1 MEQLKVM
8 PPKLKD
14 SDWEITVNSLM
25 EKCNEIQVPEELTYK
40 GQFISILES
49 YCTGRVQA
57 QTFEEVMLGKPYTE
71 VEEAKTYFRL
81 DSLMEFMRQKK
92 FDSYTRAQVQ
102 ERLKEINNEES
113 STVKKFKTSSGK
125 WKSVRV
131 WWIPEIVSEVEINE
145 IPIEKEEVPF

>member
-14 SDWEITVNSLM
+14 SDWEITVNDLM

-40 GQFISILES
+40 GQFISILEA

-71 VEEAKTYFRL
+71 VEEGKTFFRL
-81 DSLMEFMRQKK
+81 DSLMEYMRQKK
-92 FDSYTRAQVQ
+92 FDSYTKHIR
-102 ERLKEINNEES
+102 EKRI
-113 STVKKFKTSSGK
+113 
-125 WKSVRV
+125 SV
-131 WWIPEIVSEVEINE
+131 SL
-145 IPIEKEEVPF
+145 

>member
-14 SDWEITVNSLM
+14 SDWESTVNDLM

-57 QTFEEVMLGKPYTE
+57 QTFEEIMLGKPYTE
-71 VEEAKTYFRL
+71 VEESKTYFRL
-81 DSLMEFMRQKK
+81 DSLMEYMRQKK

-113 STVKKFKTSSGK
+113 STVRRFKTSSGK

-131 WWIPEIVSEVEINE
+131 WWIPEIVSEVDISE

>member
-14 SDWEITVNSLM
+14 SDWETTVNGLM

-40 GQFISILES
+40 GQFISILET

-57 QTFEEVMLGKPYTE
+57 QTFEEIMLGKPYTE
-71 VEEAKTYFRL
+71 VEEQRTYFRL
-81 DSLMEFMRQKK
+81 ESLMEFMRQKK

-102 ERLKEINNEES
+102 ERLKELNNGDS
-113 STVKKFKTSSGK
+113 SSIKNFKTSSGK
-125 WKSVRV
+125 WKTVRV
-131 WWIPEIVSEVEINE
+131 WWIPEISSEVEVNNIS
-145 IPIEKEEVPF
+145 IDREEVPF

>member
-14 SDWEITVNSLM
+14 SDWETTVNSLM

-40 GQFISILES
+40 GQFISILET
-49 YCTGRVQA
+49 YCTGRIQA
-57 QTFEEVMLGKPYTE
+57 QTFEEVMLGKPFTDI
-71 VEEAKTYFRL
+71 EEGKTFFRL

-102 ERLKEINNEES
+102 ERVKEMNDGDS
-113 STVKKFKTSSGK
+113 SGSKKFKTSNGK

-131 WWIPEIVSEVEINE
+131 WWIPEFGSEVEID
-145 IPIEKEEVPF
+145 PIEIESGEVPF

>member
-14 SDWEITVNSLM
+14 ADWEVTVNDLM

-40 GQFISILES
+40 GQFVSILES
-49 YCTGRVQA
+49 YCTGRIQA
-57 QTFEEVMLGKPYTE
+57 QTFEEIMLGKPYTE
-71 VEEAKTYFRL
+71 AEEAKTYFRL
-81 DSLMEFMRQKK
+81 DSLMDFMRQKK

-102 ERLKEINNEES
+102 ERLKEMNNEES
-113 STVKKFKTSSGK
+113 SIVKTFKTSSGK

-131 WWIPEIVSEVEINE
+131 WWIPEFASEVEVSE
-145 IPIEKEEVPF
+145 IAIEKEEAPF